1 MSVVK
6 CSPIFNHT
14 NTHAYHQCPY
24 VEFCWLPPSCGNL
37 FNCCKYLYFLN
48 AKLWCSGWKLFC
60 VGSKCQT
67 FLQTILFRIQ
77 EWRWQPSTSN
87 GWFNFPWK
95 HSCPW
100 QMGPSF
106 QENLSFLPQ
115 MGSNGLGKLGKFV
128 FSLGKLVKPYFPKA
142 SRLKISNMC
151 TLTFPKVENFIDAKF
166 YKLKLNPFVK
176 VPSFLRN

>member
-1 MSVVK
+1 M
-6 CSPIFNHT
+6 
-14 NTHAYHQCPY
+14 Q
-24 VEFCWLPPSCGNL
+24 
-37 FNCCKYLYFLN
+37 
-48 AKLWCSGWKLFC
+48 
-60 VGSKCQT
+60 VGSKQDFT
-67 FLQTILFRIQ
+67 R
-77 EWRWQPSTSN
+77 
-87 GWFNFPWK
+87 
-95 HSCPW
+95 

-128 FSLGKLVKPYFPKA
+128 FALGKLVKPYFPKA